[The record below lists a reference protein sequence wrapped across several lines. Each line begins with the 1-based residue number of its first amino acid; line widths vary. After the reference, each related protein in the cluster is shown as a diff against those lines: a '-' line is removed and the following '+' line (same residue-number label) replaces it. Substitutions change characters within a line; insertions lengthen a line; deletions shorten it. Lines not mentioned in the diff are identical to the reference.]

1 MTTKKPKKTR
11 RQIKKE
17 YELEEIRQFA
27 TATALIVLLNFM
39 DKNSDKT
46 SDNNGLETRNKK
58 TA

>member
-1 MTTKKPKKTR
+1 MIQEDFPDY
-11 RQIKKE
+11 IE
-17 YELEEIRQFA
+17 WIRCRATEWIRCRA

-46 SDNNGLETRNKK
+46 SDNNGLEKRNKK